1 MEVQTW
7 PIENVRVSERVRRD
21 LGDLESLKA
30 SLTGRG
36 LINPI
41 GVKTDGTLVTGERRL
56 TAAREIG
63 WTNIDVRVYR
73 DIDDLELLDI
83 EVEENTCRKA
93 LTPGEAE
100 KRYSLRKALL
110 TPEAKEQQGTRTDLQ
125 PGGNLPRGDEK
136 TRDKAAKP
144 TGFSARTLDKVT
156 KVRETAEDET
166 VEPEVRE
173 EAQRQLD
180 ALTEGTAKPDPALKA
195 VAAAKRRAEK
205 EKSKLKTGLGP
216 GQWIEPPP
224 APKPTRTLTQRVV
237 DAINRGKETEL
248 EAAAEEA
255 QGIDLDLNDE
265 TVGVLIKRLTREV
278 KARQNLNRTLK
289 GMLDK
294 RKSNQP

>member
-7 PIENVRVSERVRRD
+7 PIDNVKVSERIRRD
-21 LGDLESLKA
+21 LGDLDSLKA

-56 TAAREIG
+56 TAARELG
-63 WTNIDVRVYR
+63 WESIDARVYR
-73 DIDDLELLDI
+73 DISDLELLDI
-83 EVEENTCRKA
+83 EVEENVCRKA

-100 KRYSLRKALL
+100 KRYTMRKALL
-110 TPEAKEQQGTRTDLQ
+110 TEVEGGQGKRTDLTS
-125 PGGNLPRGDEK
+125 GKLPEVDHR
-136 TRDKAAKP
+136 TRDKAAKG
-144 TGFSARTLDKVT
+144 TGYGARTLDKVT

-166 VEPEVRE
+166 AEPEVRD

-195 VAAAKRRAEK
+195 VEAAKRRAER

-216 GQWIEPPP
+216 GQWIEPP
-224 APKPTRTLTQRVV
+224 AAKPERTITQRVV

-248 EAAAEEA
+248 DAVAVEA
-255 QGIDLDLNDE
+255 QGMDLDLNDE
-265 TVGVLIKRLTREV
+265 TVGVLRTRLTREV

-294 RKSNQP
+294 RKSNQT